1 MTRRMTNDEA
11 VDLLEA
17 VFEVSPE
24 SEAIGLVEG
33 FAIDIDVSQA
43 QADID
48 SFLALRPGDIDP
60 ESIEIHPDHCD
71 EADLAAVRIVVKTE
85 G

>member
-17 VFEVSPE
+17 VFDVPPWVE
-24 SEAIGLVEG
+24 SVGLVEG
-33 FAIDIDVSQA
+33 VAVDIDVSQA
-43 QADID
+43 RADVE

-60 ESIEIHPDHCD
+60 ESIEIHGDYSD
-71 EADLAAVRIVVKTE
+71 EADAPAVRVVIRTE